1 MMDIIEQYLQ
11 RANEIIG
18 NRSKDEERYDKEV
31 LRWLR
36 KGKNIRKAINK
47 ANKKYP
53 SEALSIDESNVSE
66 VADHY
71 DYLLEHDNIIRK
83 ISH

>member
-1 MMDIIEQYLQ
+1 MDFLEQYFD

-18 NRSKDEERYDKEV
+18 ERTKEEERYDKEV

-36 KGKNIRKAINK
+36 KGKGIQKAINK
-47 ANKKYP
+47 ANQKYP
-53 SEALSIDESNVSE
+53 EEALAVAVENIDD
-66 VADHY
+66 VAAHY